1 MIDLGKTALLAA
13 CAALLA
19 AGNASAQDF
28 PADGGYE
35 NSRPW
40 NSGWYLTL
48 GASVMSAPKFQGS
61 KSNVFNIAPLVSLG
75 RYGNEARFVSRN
87 DNISLAI
94 IDQQAFRVGASGKF
108 IWGRDSDDH
117 GELRG
122 LDDVKFGGEIGAF
135 VDVYPTDWMRIRA
148 DVRHGVRSHDGVVAD
163 INADAFLDVVPR
175 VRVSA
180 GPRLTM
186 ATARYFDA
194 FYGVSAGEARAS
206 GLAPYSPGGGVESVG
221 FGGAISWNVTDRLTA
236 STFAE
241 YKRLLGPAADSSL
254 VTARGDRSQ
263 WLVGVSS
270 TYRFDLT
277 R

>member
-1 MIDLGKTALLAA
+1 MLGLGNARIVAL
-13 CAALLA
+13 CAALLT
-19 AGNASAQDF
+19 AGSAHAQDTS
-28 PADGGYE
+28 ADAGYE
-35 NSRPW
+35 TARPW

-48 GASVMSAPKFQGS
+48 GASVMTAPKFAGS
-61 KSNVFNIAPLVSLG
+61 NSNAFFAAPIVSLG

-87 DNISLAI
+87 DNIALAL
-94 IDQQAFRVGASGKF
+94 IDQQSFRVGASGKF
-108 IWGRDSDDH
+108 IWGRDSDDYDQ
-117 GELRG
+117 LRG
-122 LDDVKFGGEIGAF
+122 LSDVKFGGEIGAF

-148 DVRHGVRSHDGVVAD
+148 DVRHGVRSHNGVVAD

-180 GPRLTM
+180 GPRLTF
-186 ATARYFDA
+186 ATANYFDA
-194 FYGVSAGEARAS
+194 YYGVSAAESRAS
-206 GLAPYSPGGGVESVG
+206 GLAAYDPGGGVESAG

-241 YKRLLGPAADSSL
+241 YKRLLGPAADSSI
-254 VTARGDRSQ
+254 VTQRGARDQ
-263 WLVGVSS
+263 WTLGVSS

>member
-1 MIDLGKTALLAA
+1 MIGITNARILAV
-13 CAALLA
+13 CAALLT
-19 AGNASAQDF
+19 AGSASAQDAG
-28 PADGGYE
+28 ADAGYE
-35 NSRPW
+35 TARPW

-48 GASVMSAPKFQGS
+48 GASVMSAPDFAGAN
-61 KSNVFNIAPLVSLG
+61 SNVFSVAPLVSLG

-94 IDQQAFRVGASGKF
+94 VDQQSFRLGASGKF
-108 IWGRDSDDH
+108 IWGRDSDDYS
-117 GELRG
+117 ELRG
-122 LDDVKFGGEIGAF
+122 LDDVKFGGELGAF
-135 VDVYPTDWMRIRA
+135 VDVYPTDWMRVRA
-148 DVRHGVRSHDGVVAD
+148 DVRHGIRSHDGVVAD

-186 ATARYFDA
+186 ATARYFDS
-194 FYGVSAGEARAS
+194 FYGVSAAESRAS

-221 FGGAISWNVTDRLTA
+221 LGGAISWNVTDRLTA

-241 YKRLLGPAADSSL
+241 YKRLLGPAADSSI
-254 VTARGDRSQ
+254 VKQRGARDQ
-263 WLVGVSS
+263 WSVGVSS